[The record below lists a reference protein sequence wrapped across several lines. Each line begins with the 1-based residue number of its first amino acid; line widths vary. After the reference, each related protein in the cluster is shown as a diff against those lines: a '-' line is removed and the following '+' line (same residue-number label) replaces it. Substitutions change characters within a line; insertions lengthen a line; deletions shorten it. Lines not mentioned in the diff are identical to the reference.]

1 MAQNVTIAGASYREV
16 PAIDLPKAGG
26 GTARFVDTSGDTVTP
41 EVLAA
46 GYSAH
51 NAAGEEIIGKAEAK
65 NVQAVLATTDIKS
78 TSYTRALS
86 LTVAKTGVYNVS
98 WIGIRNST
106 SGTNGSQLYVNGTA
120 YGSANTTFQSG
131 NTYMQQ
137 PYLTNVSL
145 TEGQTIEVRARS
157 RTTAAAMTIGNFV
170 IAEV

>member
-1 MAQNVTIAGASYREV
+1 MSVNYGELIPGVQNQINRIRDAIADSYTAVSEKGGTVPSSQNVANLAS
-16 PAIDLPKAGG
+16 AIGSIPTG
-26 GTARFVDTSGDTVTP
+26 S
-41 EVLAA
+41 
-46 GYSAH
+46 
-51 NAAGEEIIGKAEAK
+51 AK

-78 TSYTRALS
+78 TSYTMALS

-157 RTTAAAMTIGNFV
+157 RTTAAAMTIGNFA